1 MLYSPTP
8 VQRKIVTIL
17 YKSIS
22 PNLSSDMR
30 GPKAGL
36 TKKNDRVR
44 HFWLSVP
51 DWIHYL
57 GTISDIK
64 IHPKSYKAID
74 FLKADN
80 FVR

>member
-1 MLYSPTP
+1 
-8 VQRKIVTIL
+8 
-17 YKSIS
+17 
-22 PNLSSDMR
+22 MR

-36 TKKNDRVR
+36 TKKNDLVR
-44 HFWLSVP
+44 HFRLSVP

-57 GTISDIK
+57 GTISDFK